1 MAVDPEGA
9 PGIPRGPLE
18 ALDLVISATT
28 DSTTGSAT
36 AETAVAAAQEATA
49 EVHFTNNNNIKI
61 HNKTTITK

>member
-1 MAVDPEGA
+1 MAGDPQ
-9 PGIPRGPLE
+9 GIPRGPLE

-36 AETAVAAAQEATA
+36 AETAVAAAPKEATA
-49 EVHFTNNNNIKI
+49 EVHFTNNNNIK